1 MTIRIALSARPLS
14 RLLPRLSVRI
24 ARITPIAAMA
34 FALFGA
40 AKPATATE
48 VFGSLP
54 ITGGAGLAE
63 PVAVKP
69 AWPPGLIDA
78 DGLRRKFDSLDYD
91 LDLVRRGDLNVPR
104 VFVSVLPGDLKTLRS
119 TVARKQLFI
128 QMILPLI
135 LRANE
140 RVLADRRRLLAI
152 DRQVADGHSVLAS
165 DELFLISL
173 AKAYGLENPDLVE
186 LKRRVD
192 FVPPSLALAQAAE
205 ESGWGTS
212 RFAIRGNAVFGQHTF
227 TRGAGMVP
235 RRRDAGKRHEVKVFD
250 GLYHSVASY
259 LRNLNTHP
267 AYEDFRALRAGKRAL
282 GQPLNGYTLVAA
294 LQRYSERGSDYIRS
308 IRDIMRVNRMWN
320 FDSVQLIPVEPDP
333 RAPISP
339 LEIDS

>member
-1 MTIRIALSARPLS
+1 MAVLLAGALLAAVRP
-14 RLLPRLSVRI
+14 
-24 ARITPIAAMA
+24 AAA
-34 FALFGA
+34 TELFG
-40 AKPATATE
+40 PAPVA
-48 VFGSLP
+48 
-54 ITGGAGLAE
+54 GGARLA
-63 PVAVKP
+63 AP
-69 AWPPGLIDA
+69 AAATVGWPAGLIDA

-91 LDLVRRGDLNVPR
+91 LDLVRRGDLRVPR
-104 VFVSVLPGDLKTLRS
+104 IFVAVLPGDLKAVRS
-119 TVARKQLFI
+119 TDSRKRLFI

-152 DRQVADGHSVLAS
+152 DRQVARGYPVLPS

-173 AKAYGLENPDLVE
+173 AEAYGVDNADLVE

-192 FVPPSLALAQAAE
+192 YVPPSLALAQAAE

-227 TRGAGMVP
+227 TPGAGMVP
-235 RRRDAGKRHEVKVFD
+235 RRRDAGKRHEVKVFN

-282 GQPLNGYTLVAA
+282 GHDLNGHTLAAA
-294 LQRYSERGSDYIRS
+294 LQRYSERGTDYVRS
-308 IRDIMRVNRMWN
+308 IRDIMRVNRLWN
-320 FDSVQLIPVEPDP
+320 FDHVRLMPADAAARGSAAVE
-333 RAPISP
+333 
-339 LEIDS
+339 EIDS